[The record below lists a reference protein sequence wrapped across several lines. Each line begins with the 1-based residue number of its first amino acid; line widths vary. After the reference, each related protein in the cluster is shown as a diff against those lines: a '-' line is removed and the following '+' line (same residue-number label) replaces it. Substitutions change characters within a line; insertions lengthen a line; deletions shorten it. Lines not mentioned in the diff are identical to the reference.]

1 MNRILKYCSFL
12 IFVLYLGQIAEKAI
26 PHTHHEKDG
35 FITLDFSGENGHSEH
50 EEETGDKIHTSFY
63 QLNIDDITT
72 VCHISIQLFSQE
84 KIHSK

>member
-63 QLNIDDITT
+63 QLNIDNLIR
-72 VCHISIQLFSQE
+72 F
-84 KIHSK
+84 KRHSSRTGRTG